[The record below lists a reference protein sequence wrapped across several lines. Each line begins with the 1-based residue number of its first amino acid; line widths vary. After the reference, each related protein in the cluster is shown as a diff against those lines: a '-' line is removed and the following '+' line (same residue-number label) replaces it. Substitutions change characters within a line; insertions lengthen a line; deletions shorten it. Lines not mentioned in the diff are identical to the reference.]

1 MFGNSIKEYFVEN
14 PGQKMYGEDSRHHK
28 NPQTINSG
36 EGAEK
41 SEPSCTVGG
50 KANWNSH
57 CGGQC

>member
-1 MFGNSIKEYFVEN
+1 MEN
-14 PGQKMYGEDSRHHK
+14 PGQKKYKEDSRNHK